1 MGRKACRCFS
11 SCADSKDSLKGSLK
25 LLENKSNS
33 QKAFIQYGGLFLQ
46 EIEW

>member
-1 MGRKACRCFS
+1 MGRKARRCFS

-33 QKAFIQYGGLFLQ
+33 QKAFSMVGCFCRR
-46 EIEW
+46 